1 MKRRYV
7 ICFDALDINQSKSVT
22 ALLRKEKLGW
32 WHWIDN
38 VWFVTD
44 SSGQFSAAKVRD
56 LLKPLAPKV
65 RLVVLEINEKG
76 DTWAGIR
83 ADDPE
88 NKMFTWFAE
97 TWNKNK

>member
-7 ICFDALDINQSKSVT
+7 VCFDGLDINQSKSVT
-22 ALLRKEKLGW
+22 ILLKDKGLGW

-44 SSGQFSAAKVRD
+44 SSGKFNASKLRD
-56 LLKPLAPKV
+56 LLKAVAPNE
-65 RLVVLEINEKG
+65 RLVVLEINESG

-83 ADDPE
+83 ANDPE
-88 NKMFTWFAE
+88 DKMFTWFKE